1 MAAVFT
7 EPIVSAQIITGG
19 MPLWVKCDP
28 WVFDPKAEKDHQLIT
43 VLEVACRYGN
53 GQPGCPALVDFI
65 LKRSPAESAFYHS
78 MNAQRALM
86 DACWLGNLKCAHMLL
101 REGVL
106 SLMAPSEQQYMVQ
119 KAIEK
124 RFSQIV
130 FAMSRCGFDVKE
142 QWPAENSRAQ
152 GDDVRSVLMRG
163 SGKGKS
169 TLMLAALYG
178 LPGLVKFCLDQG
190 AELEMED
197 AESET
202 ALTLAARGYVR
213 RSVYHIRGSCLRD
226 VLLGSHTA
234 SRRNAKATWM
244 MPLTIPRSGVR
255 RARTPG
261 LITDRLLSF

>member
-1 MAAVFT
+1 M
-7 EPIVSAQIITGG
+7 Q
-19 MPLWVKCDP
+19 LWVKCDP
-28 WVFDPKAEKDHQLIT
+28 WVFDPEAEKEHQLIT
-43 VLEVACRYGN
+43 VLEVACRNGN
-53 GQPGCPALVDFI
+53 SGGCPELVNFI
-65 LKRSPAESAFYHS
+65 VRRSPADSAFYYN

-86 DACWLGNLKCAHMLL
+86 DACWLGNLTCAHILL

-106 SLMAPSEQQYMVQ
+106 SLMAPSEQQCIVQ

-213 RSVYHIRGSCLRD
+213 HGVYHIRGSCLRD

-234 SRRNAKATWM
+234 SRRNAKATSM
-244 MPLTIPRSGVR
+244 MPLTIPSSGVR
-255 RARTPG
+255 RACTPG